1 MSGSG
6 SDISELPIK
15 KWPGVRT
22 ERSTGSVDKGVSGH
36 EFKHASI
43 CTNKV

>member
-6 SDISELPIK
+6 NYTSEFPIK
-15 KWPGVRT
+15 KWPGVRE
-22 ERSTGSVDKGVSGH
+22 ERSRGSVDRGVSGH
-36 EFKHASI
+36 EFKYASI